1 MYGCESW
8 TKKKAEHQRID
19 AFELWCWRRLLR
31 VPWTARRSN
40 QSILLG
46 NQSWIFFGR
55 TDVET
60 EASILWLR
68 DVKSW
73 LTGKDPDAGKDGG
86 QEEKRVTE
94 DEMVG
99 WHSWVNGHEFEQT
112 LGNSEGQRRLACCSL
127 WGHKE
132 LDSTWQLNNSNRKED
147 STLAEAWLLPRE
159 QNMIR

>member
-8 TKKKAEHQRID
+8 TQKKAEHQRID

-60 EASILWLR
+60 ETSILWPL
-68 DVKSW
+68 DAKSW

-112 LGNSEGQRRLACCSL
+112 LGNSEGQRCLACCSL

-132 LDSTWQLNNSNRKED
+132 LDSTWQLNKSNRKED
-147 STLAEAWLLPRE
+147 NTLAEAWLLPRE
-159 QNMIR
+159 RNMSR